1 MTRANPNDNPWG
13 YWKVAQ
19 WAASTH
25 SRDCRPIMLQ
35 AAKLRSLDEYIAQHA
50 LRVDLALGLT
60 FLWGTYGDELTPE
73 LEAIIKS
80 QDCAERG
87 NAAFG
92 MGLLR
97 ARPDMAAAR
106 EMAVKDTCEMARIQ
120 AWHALASAA
129 DSRVAQT
136 AQRRLGATPAPTKD
150 ERWAMIGALT
160 SGFGQDTKAP
170 LEALAHDKD
179 AHIAEDARKGLD
191 ELEQGSAAF
200 ATLRG
205 KLGQGSD
212 AQHAKLEGAL
222 RAATEKGR
230 FEYKESMDDTVLAL
244 RPADLSLVHQARL
257 SVLRRYSDE
266 CLYEF
271 RTLSILL
278 SILRGPGSE
287 QGQR

>member
-1 MTRANPNDNPWG
+1 
-13 YWKVAQ
+13 
-19 WAASTH
+19 
-25 SRDCRPIMLQ
+25 
-35 AAKLRSLDEYIAQHA
+35 
-50 LRVDLALGLT
+50 
-60 FLWGTYGDELTPE
+60 
-73 LEAIIKS
+73 
-80 QDCAERG
+80 
-87 NAAFG
+87 
-92 MGLLR
+92 
-97 ARPDMAAAR
+97 
-106 EMAVKDTCEMARIQ
+106 MAVKDTCEMARIQ